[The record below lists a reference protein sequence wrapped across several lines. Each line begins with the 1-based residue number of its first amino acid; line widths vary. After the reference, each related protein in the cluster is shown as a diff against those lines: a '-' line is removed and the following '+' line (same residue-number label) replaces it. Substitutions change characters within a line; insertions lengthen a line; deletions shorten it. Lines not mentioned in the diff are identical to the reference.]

1 MTTINSKEDEL
12 KQIIY
17 KVLLESHPETT
28 LEKLLDDISN
38 SVDSN
43 RFSLNDIRI
52 VLREIINKVNL

>member
-52 VLREIINKVNL
+52 VLREIINKVSL